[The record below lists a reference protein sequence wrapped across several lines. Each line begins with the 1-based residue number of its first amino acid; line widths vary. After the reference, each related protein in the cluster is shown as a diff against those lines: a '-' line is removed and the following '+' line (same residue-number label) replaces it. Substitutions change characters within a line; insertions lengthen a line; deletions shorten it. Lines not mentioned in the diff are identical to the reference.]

1 MLYEQAFFIYLRD
14 MIKTQSNIES
24 IKANL
29 DKPIILVGLMGVGKT
44 TVGRILADML
54 GWAFYDSDDEIV
66 RAAGKSISAIFE
78 EEGEPAF
85 RDLERITIR
94 GLLRNGRCVIATG
107 GGSISVPETASI
119 ILENSLCLWLD
130 ASVDVLV
137 DRTQGSDRPLLK
149 HGDPREILTML
160 TEKRRNMY
168 AQAHLH
174 ILDDNLNPQDMAHRI
189 LMQICEYLF
198 DHDAIEDEERHVPQ
212 ALCLTVSL
220 FDRSYPIFIGPNLLK
235 DIDVWLSQEFQGR
248 KAFIVTDYNVR
259 AAVTDK
265 FQSAITP
272 YMKSVSVME
281 LPPGEQTKSFD
292 RFQVVVEWLI
302 ENGIKRDSLIFAV
315 GGGVIGDLTGFAASS
330 VLRGVEFIQVPTT
343 LLSMVDSS
351 VGGKT
356 GINSKF
362 GKNMIGAFY
371 QPRGVIID
379 LETLATLPQREW
391 LAGYA
396 EIVKTALLGDS
407 DFFTWLEI
415 NADKMLD
422 KNPVTVMRAI
432 EKSCNMK
439 ADIVAQ
445 DEHEENGMRARLNLG
460 HTFGHAFEN
469 LCGYGSTLLHG
480 EAVGVGLALAA
491 RLSKELGF
499 LTEKDVLRI
508 IYHLQKMGLR
518 TEISEIGLP
527 KGTTVNQIIDLM
539 RKDKKSTQSGMVFV
553 VMSRIGDTELAYNVP
568 EELVQKIIRQSMQ
581 ASIG

>member
-1 MLYEQAFFIYLRD
+1 MLYEQAFFIYLRR
-14 MIKTQSNIES
+14 MIKTQSNIEN

-29 DKPIILVGLMGVGKT
+29 EKPIVLVGLMGAGKT
-44 TVGRILADML
+44 TVGRILAEML
-54 GWAFYDSDDEIV
+54 GWPFFDSDDEIV

-94 GLLRNGRCVIATG
+94 GLLRGGRCVIGSG
-107 GGSISVPETASI
+107 GGSMSIPETANL

-130 ASVDVLV
+130 ASVPVLAE
-137 DRTQGSDRPLLK
+137 RTAGSDRPLLK
-149 HGDPREILTML
+149 HGDPNEVLAML
-160 TEKRRNMY
+160 LEKRRAAYME
-168 AQAHLH
+168 AHLH
-174 ILDDNLNPQDMAHRI
+174 ILDDNLNPQEMASRI
-189 LMQICEYLF
+189 LMQLCEYLF
-198 DHDAIEDEERHVPQ
+198 EHDAIEDQEKHVPQ

-220 FDRSYPIFIGPNLLK
+220 FDRSYPIFIGANLLN
-235 DIDVWLSQEFQGR
+235 DIDVWLPHEFHGR
-248 KAFIVTDYNVR
+248 KAFIITDYNVR

-265 FQSAITP
+265 FQAAIAP
-272 YMKSVSVME
+272 YMKSVAVME
-281 LPPGEQTKSFD
+281 LSPGEQTKSFD
-292 RFQVVVEWLI
+292 RFQVVLEWMI
-302 ENGIKRDSLIFAV
+302 ESGIKRDSLVFAV
-315 GGGVIGDLTGFAASS
+315 GGGVIGDLTGFAAAS

-371 QPRGVIID
+371 QPRAVIAD
-379 LETLATLPQREW
+379 LDALSTLPQREW

-415 NADKMLD
+415 NADKLLE

-439 ADIVAQ
+439 ADIVAL

-460 HTFGHAFEN
+460 HTFAHAFEN
-469 LCGYGSTLLHG
+469 LCGYGATLLHG
-480 EAVGVGLALAA
+480 EAVGIGLVLAA
-491 RLSKELGF
+491 RLSREVGHLP
-499 LTEKDVLRI
+499 EKDVVRI
-508 IYHLQKMGLR
+508 IHHLKKMGLK
-518 TEISEIGLP
+518 TEIRDIGLP
-527 KGTTVNQIIDLM
+527 EGTTIDQIIDLM
-539 RKDKKSTQSGMVFV
+539 RKDKKSTQDGMVFV
-553 VMSRIGDTELAYNVP
+553 MMTRIGDTELAYDVP
-568 EELVQKIIRQSMQ
+568 EELVQKVIRESMQ
-581 ASIG
+581 SQE

>member
-1 MLYEQAFFIYLRD
+1 MLCEQAFFIYLRG

-29 DKPIILVGLMGVGKT
+29 DKPIVLIGLMGAGKT

-54 GWAFYDSDDEIV
+54 GWPFFDSDDEIV

-94 GLLRNGRCVIATG
+94 GLLRNGRSVIATG
-107 GGSISVPETASI
+107 GGSISVPETASM
-119 ILENSLCLWLD
+119 ILENSVCLWLD
-130 ASVDVLV
+130 ASIPVLV
-137 DRTQGSDRPLLK
+137 ERTKGSDRPLLK
-149 HGDPREILTML
+149 HGDPTEVLGML
-160 TEKRRNMY
+160 LEKRRAAYM
-168 AQAHLH
+168 QAHLH
-174 ILDDNLNPQDMAHRI
+174 ILDDNLNPDDMACRI

-198 DHDAIEDEERHVPQ
+198 DNDSIEDEEKHVPQ

-220 FDRSYPIFIGPNLLK
+220 FDRSYPIFIGTNLLK
-235 DIDVWLSQEFQGR
+235 ETDVWLSQEFHGR
-248 KAFIVTDYNVR
+248 KAFIITDYNVR

-265 FQSAITP
+265 FQTIIAP
-272 YMKSVSVME
+272 HMKSVAVME

-292 RFQVVVEWLI
+292 RFQVVIEWMI
-302 ENGIKRDSLIFAV
+302 ENGIKRDSIVFAV
-315 GGGVIGDLTGFAASS
+315 GGGVIGDLTGFASS
-330 VLRGVEFIQVPTT
+330 AVLRGVEFIQVPTT

-371 QPRGVIID
+371 QPRAVVVD
-379 LETLATLPQREW
+379 MEVLSSLPQREW

-396 EIVKTALLGDS
+396 EIVKTALLGDA

-415 NADKMLD
+415 NANKILE

-439 ADIVAQ
+439 AEIVAQ
-445 DEHEENGMRARLNLG
+445 DEHEENGLRARLNLG

-480 EAVGVGLALAA
+480 EAVGVGLVLAA
-491 RLSKELGF
+491 RLSHGLGH
-499 LTEKDVLRI
+499 LSEKDVLRVT
-508 IYHLQKMGLR
+508 YHLKKMGLK
-518 TEISEIGLP
+518 TEIREIGLP
-527 KGTTVNQIIDLM
+527 AGTTVDQIIDLM
-539 RKDKKSTQSGMVFV
+539 RKDKKSNNNGMVFV
-553 VMSRIGDTELAYNVP
+553 VMTRVGDVELAYDVP
-568 EELVQKIIRQSMQ
+568 EELVQKIISESM
-581 ASIG
+581 

>member
-1 MLYEQAFFIYLRD
+1 

-24 IKANL
+24 IKVNL
-29 DKPIILVGLMGVGKT
+29 DKPIVLVGLMGAGKT

-54 GWAFYDSDDEIV
+54 GWPFFDSDDEIV
-66 RAAGKSISAIFE
+66 RSSGKSISAIFE

-94 GLLRNGRCVIATG
+94 GLLRNRRCVIATG

-119 ILENSLCLWLD
+119 ILDASLCIWMD
-130 ASVDVLV
+130 ASVPILAE
-137 DRTQGSDRPLLK
+137 RTKGTDRPNLK
-149 HGDPREILTML
+149 HGDPVELLGML
-160 TEKRRNMY
+160 LEKRRAAYM
-168 AQAHLH
+168 QSHLH
-174 ILDDNLNPQDMAHRI
+174 ILDDNLDPDDMACRI

-198 DHDAIEDEERHVPQ
+198 DNDAIEDEEKHVPQ

-220 FDRSYPIFIGPNLLK
+220 FDRSYPIFIGANLLH
-235 DIDVWLSQEFQGR
+235 DIDVWLSHEFHGR
-248 KAFIVTDYNVR
+248 KAFIITDYNVR

-265 FQSAITP
+265 FQAAITP
-272 YMKSVSVME
+272 HMKSVAVME

-292 RFQVVVEWLI
+292 RFQVVVEWMI
-302 ENGIKRDSLIFAV
+302 ENGIKRDSIVFAV
-315 GGGVIGDLTGFAASS
+315 GGGVIGDLTGFASS
-330 VLRGVEFIQVPTT
+330 AVLRGVEFIQVPTT

-371 QPRGVIID
+371 QPRAVVID
-379 LETLATLPQREW
+379 MEVLSTLPPREW

-415 NADKMLD
+415 NANKILE

-432 EKSCNMK
+432 EKSCRMK
-439 ADIVAQ
+439 AEIVAQ
-445 DEHEENGMRARLNLG
+445 DEHEENGMRAKLNLG

-480 EAVGVGLALAA
+480 EAVGVGLVLAA
-491 RLSKELGF
+491 RLSHALGH
-499 LTEKDVLRI
+499 LSEKDVMRI
-508 IYHLQKMGLR
+508 TYHLNKMGLK
-518 TEISEIGLP
+518 TEIRDIGLP
-527 KGTTVNQIIDLM
+527 AGTTIDQIIDLM
-539 RKDKKSTQSGMVFV
+539 RKDKKSTQNGMVFV
-553 VMSRIGDTELAYNVP
+553 VLTRIGDVELVYDVP
-568 EELVQKIIRQSMQ
+568 EEMVEKIIRESM
-581 ASIG
+581 